1 MLWVKKS
8 NPISPVNVVSLD
20 ESFHWLV
27 QVVWNDFNVGIRRK
41 IITKAYKEKRAFP
54 PFPRRTDEPTLKRK
68 KKSKAFQTEMNN
80 EYFSTT

>member
-1 MLWVKKS
+1 VKKS
-8 NPISPVNVVSLD
+8 NPISPVNVVSLG

-27 QVVWNDFNVGIRRK
+27 QVGWNGFSVGIRRK

-68 KKSKAFQTEMNN
+68 KNQNPFKLR
-80 EYFSTT
+80 